1 MTDVVPIRHSR
12 FASMINV
19 IFHPAVICIPTLLII
34 LSGEDPQQVIL
45 WSVVSLIVLLVP
57 ALIVIGWLQ
66 RQGRLT
72 YQRATRLPI
81 YITGIAAVIVNLLVM
96 IAWDA
101 PQVLI
106 ACFATLLVWLPV
118 QIVVNQWITK
128 LSAHTAVVA
137 GCLTGLVVA
146 GKVALLPGIIVTV
159 FCLLLVGY
167 ARIVTRNHTL
177 QQVVLGAIIGTL
189 PVLVVFPLVMQ
200 MS

>member
-1 MTDVVPIRHSR
+1 L
-12 FASMINV
+12 ASIINV

-34 LSGEDPQQVIL
+34 LSGDDPQRIAL

-81 YITGIAAVIVNLLVM
+81 YITGIAAVIVNLLIM

-118 QIVVNQWITK
+118 QISVNQWVTK

-137 GCLTGLVVA
+137 GCLTGLLVA
-146 GKVALLPGIIVTV
+146 GKIALLPGIIVTAI
-159 FCLLLVGY
+159 CLLLVGY

-189 PVLVVFPLVMQ
+189 PVLIVFPLVMQ
-200 MS
+200 AR